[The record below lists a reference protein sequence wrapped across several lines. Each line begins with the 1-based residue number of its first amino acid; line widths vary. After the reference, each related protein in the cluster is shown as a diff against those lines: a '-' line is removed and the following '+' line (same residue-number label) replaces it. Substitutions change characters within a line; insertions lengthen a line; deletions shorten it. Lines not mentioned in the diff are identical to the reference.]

1 MFRVSFTG
9 YRESKLPFFGEDDPF
24 LEEFKERL
32 SGTILELIKDGARE
46 FYSGMALGVD
56 TYAAEAVLR
65 ARERFPEISLI
76 AVVPCS
82 DQDKL
87 WNGAQ
92 QRRYRGL
99 LAQCGRIITISP
111 HYEKGCMHKRNR
123 ALVELCDILVAVYD
137 GKPGGTR
144 YTIDYARKIGRK
156 IIELP
161 PK

>member
-1 MFRVSFTG
+1 MYRVSFTG
-9 YRESKLPFFGEDDPF
+9 YREAKLPFFGEDDPL

-32 SGTILELIKDGARE
+32 FDTILKLIGNGARE

-56 TYAAEAVLR
+56 TYAAQAVLK
-65 ARERFPEISLI
+65 AKEQFPEISLI
-76 AVVPCS
+76 AVVPCA

-92 QRRYRGL
+92 RQRYKEL
-99 LAQCGRIITISP
+99 LAQCGKIITISP
-111 HYEKGCMHKRNR
+111 KYEKGCMHKRNR

-144 YTIDYARKIGRK
+144 YTVDYAKKIGRK
-156 IIELP
+156 IIEIP